1 MNLNLTTPHSSS
13 VQDEAV
19 STALLLRRGTQNDAL
34 LHEISTFCR
43 AAGMAES
50 TFGRRAVND
59 GKFVP
64 RLRFG
69 GRVTT
74 ATVERVQTFISQ
86 YASLAPR
93 QTAHAKPLA
102 SSALAPLLSLFGT
115 NRSLPDPDALPSAGK
130 AAAGT
135 SAPNLATGSA
145 KRLAASLATSPRL
158 PEADAAP
165 RNFRFYDNRQ
175 KYLLFVNTCAEKWV
189 AARRIEMELANIRPN
204 PPAFRLFDAGVG
216 DGTVLTRVLRSMH
229 DRMPTVPFYV
239 VGKEISLEDVRLTLE
254 KMPDRFH
261 EHPATV
267 LVMTNMYYGEA
278 PWLHP
283 KSLAAAS
290 NLEWREVAL
299 KGNTSGSFDKQIT
312 DLQPFLASHWTARQS
327 KTSGGLAYERPVVL
341 VIYREDHKLLLD
353 NVRPQRGGVRADFDL
368 VIASQPYRASAPVE
382 FKASKVI
389 APLAKALGPGGRLIG
404 FHSHGNDPGLEIVR
418 KVWPDENPFITDRHA
433 LLKAT
438 KQALGPEARGL
449 NFNTYSDKRSIYSY
463 DMHTLP
469 SEISSSI
476 GTSTLMA
483 AWNAAVYVAQIE
495 DERLAAVMGDPRYL
509 EATREVL
516 QKHGKLW
523 FLNES
528 YVIWRNRFS
537 S

>member
-1 MNLNLTTPHSSS
+1 MELTHFKSS
-13 VQDEAV
+13 VPKSSALTGVPGLADPLRASQNQ
-19 STALLLRRGTQNDAL
+19 ALLQD
-34 LHEISTFCR
+34 ISDFCR
-43 AAGMAES
+43 AVGMAES
-50 TFGRRAVND
+50 TFGRRSVND
-59 GKFVP
+59 GKFVS

-74 ATVERVQTFISQ
+74 TTVERVRQFINQ
-86 YASLAPR
+86 YQAEAPR
-93 QTAHAKPLA
+93 RSLEKPLA
-102 SSALAPLLSLFGT
+102 SDALAPMLSLFGAK
-115 NRSLPDPDALPSAGK
+115 RQD
-130 AAAGT
+130 AAANLVRT
-135 SAPNLATGSA
+135 IPLSNPADMVSRLATAPPVAGPA
-145 KRLAASLATSPRL
+145 KGNS
-158 PEADAAP
+158 
-165 RNFRFYDNRQ
+165 NFRFYDNRQ

-189 AARRIEMELANIRPN
+189 AARRIEMELANIHPH

-239 VGKEISLEDVRLTLE
+239 VGKEISLEDVRLALE
-254 KMPDRFH
+254 KMPDRFY

-283 KSLAAAS
+283 KSLAAAGA
-290 NLEWREVAL
+290 LEWHEVAL

-312 DLQPFLASHWTARQS
+312 DLQPFLASHWNAKVS
-327 KTSGGLAYERPVVL
+327 KTSGGLAYERPTVL
-341 VIYREDHKLLLD
+341 VLYRQDHKLLLD
-353 NVRPQRGGVRADFDL
+353 GVRPQPGGVRADFDL
-368 VIASQPYRASAPVE
+368 VIASQPYRASAPVA

-389 APLAKALGPGGRLIG
+389 APLARALGPGGRLIG
-404 FHSHGNDPGLEIVR
+404 FHSHGDDPGMEIIR
-418 KVWPDENPFITDRHA
+418 KVWPNENPFITDRHA

-438 KQALGPEARGL
+438 KQALGVEARGL
-449 NFNTYSDKRSIYSY
+449 NFNTYSDKRSIYTY

-523 FLNES
+523 FNNES
-528 YVIWRNRFS
+528 YVIWRNRFDR
-537 S
+537 